1 MSCQVL
7 EDKDAHALVLEEEK
21 GLSKD
26 DLEDPLQVQRE
37 KSQSEE
43 HAKQDQE
50 EDLQN
55 ELEVHGKH

>member
-7 EDKDAHALVLEEEK
+7 EDKDAHALVLEDEE
-21 GLSKD
+21 GLSED

-37 KSQSEE
+37 KSQPEE
-43 HAKQDQE
+43 HAKEDQE